1 MAKGKV
7 PRCLWQAETMTGV
20 SRRRLRRLRAK
31 MAKVEDKEA
40 GPAKPVGLAKLV
52 PVLSQRP

>member
-31 MAKVEDKEA
+31 MAKVEGKEA
-40 GPAKPVGLAKLV
+40 AKPVK
-52 PVLSQRP
+52 PVLCDARTL